1 MTATGVLSGMRVVE
15 AAAFVA
21 APLGGMTL
29 AQMGAD
35 VIRIDTLGGG
45 LDYRRWPVTEDNTSL
60 FWTGLNKS
68 KRSVALDLASP
79 EGRELAMALIC
90 APGPDAGLFV
100 TNFPPRG
107 WLDHEKLR
115 ARRGDLIQ
123 LTLQGDRHGG
133 SAVDYTVNP
142 RLGVPAMT
150 GPSDSD
156 QPANHVLPAWDLVT
170 GQMVAVGLL
179 AAERHRSRTGQGQ
192 HVKLALQDVGL
203 AVMAHLGFI
212 EEARRGQPRARHGN
226 ELFGAFGRDFAC
238 ASGERVMVVG
248 LTGKQWRAI
257 VDATGLAQPLA
268 SLANQLGLDFS
279 QEGDRFRARREIGRL
294 VGEWIGARALAD
306 VAAAFEAQGVCWSR
320 YQGIADLVA
329 RDAECSTANPMFAN
343 IEQPGVGEV
352 LAPGIPLDFQGSGR
366 LAPRPAPTLGA
377 HTEEVLAQLLG
388 LNAAQ
393 FGGLVERGIVARP
406 APASSAR
413 PTAA

>member
-1 MTATGVLSGMRVVE
+1 MAATGVLSGMRVVE

-45 LDYRRWPVTEDNTSL
+45 LDYRRWPVTDDDTSL

-68 KRSVALDLASP
+68 KRSVALDLSSQ

-107 WLDHEKLR
+107 WLDYDRLR
-115 ARRGDLIQ
+115 AGRSDLIQ

-150 GPSDSD
+150 GPASSGE
-156 QPANHVLPAWDLVT
+156 PVNHVLPAWDLIT

-179 AAERHRSRTGQGQ
+179 AAERHRGRTGQGQ
-192 HVKLALQDVGL
+192 HIKLSLQDVGL

-226 ELFGAFGRDFAC
+226 ELFGAFGRDFRC
-238 ASGERVMVVG
+238 ADGERVMVVG

-257 VDATGLAQPLA
+257 ADATGLGAEFDALGR
-268 SLANQLGLDFS
+268 QLGLDLA
-279 QEGDRFRARREIGRL
+279 QEGNRFRARREIGER
-294 VGEWIGARALAD
+294 VGAWIAARPLAA
-306 VAAAFEAQGVCWSR
+306 VAQAFDAQGVCWTR
-320 YQGIADLVA
+320 YQGIEQLVNS
-329 RDAECSTANPMFAN
+329 DPECSPANPMFSTLH
-343 IEQPGVGEV
+343 QPGVGEV

-366 LAPRPAPTLGA
+366 LPAQPAPVLGQ

-388 LNAAQ
+388 LDTAQ
-393 FGGLVERGIVARP
+393 FGRLAERGVVARP
-406 APASSAR
+406 PVG
-413 PTAA
+413 